1 MTCKKE
7 RAIYDFL
14 YSYTFGQRLHI
25 LTLIFLLL
33 LGITMACVQP
43 LIYGKLI
50 DSVVTINVK
59 GFKSILFVYFSSVIM
74 VNILHVM
81 ESYYG
86 EWISFRITSKIKS
99 NVFKNII
106 LLRCLEIE
114 RIGKGELLSRLNGD
128 IEVITTYFISL
139 VTSVISILLNSVIS
153 LIFIFN
159 ISGNLSKI
167 ALIFIP
173 LSFLVN
179 YYFKKKY
186 GAIQTEKRSYWD
198 KYYTFQVN
206 VLNNIISFRTYS
218 VEDKYVNLFG
228 NLMEGQWKIT
238 RKEKKLRSH
247 AVICGSLIM
256 NFSSLLLFYFAAIMI
271 WKNEFSL
278 GNMISFL
285 TYISY
290 LTKEVDRILNLNLE
304 SQKVQVCIKRL
315 KDIEKLPSET
325 VLIKEKED
333 VEIQVFNLL
342 LVNNV
347 FFSYVQGRNILNGIS
362 LEINENGLYTMVGR
376 NGSGK
381 STLLKLLVRYYDY
394 TSGDIWFGQK
404 ELMNIPLPIL
414 RRSVKYISKDAY
426 IENTSFL
433 ENIRFFCDVD
443 DDNEIINVYEKVGLS
458 DFIESL
464 PERYN
469 TKVGENGITL
479 SSGQKQKINIARALV
494 SKASILL
501 FDEITSDLD
510 GKSERDINFILRK
523 ESKNKIIIH
532 ATHRINSAREGVKI
546 FVLDKGRIELAG
558 NHDFLLA
565 NSETYKYLFT
575 YSNG

>member
-1 MTCKKE
+1 
-7 RAIYDFL
+7 
-14 YSYTFGQRLHI
+14 
-25 LTLIFLLL
+25 
-33 LGITMACVQP
+33 MACVQP

-50 DSVVTINVK
+50 DSVVNINVK
-59 GFKSILFVYFSSVIM
+59 GFSSILFVYFSSVIM
-74 VNILHVM
+74 VNMLHVM

-114 RIGKGELLSRLNGD
+114 RMGKGELLSRLNGD

-139 VTSVISILLNSVIS
+139 VTSVISIFLNSVIS

-159 ISGNLSKI
+159 ISGNLSRI

-179 YYFKKKY
+179 FYFKKKY
-186 GAIQTEKRSYWD
+186 GAIQTEKSSYWD

-228 NLMEGQWKIT
+228 NLMEGQWRIT

-285 TYISY
+285 TYISF

-362 LEINENGLYTMVGR
+362 LEINENGLYTMVGK

-426 IENTSFL
+426 IENISFL

-469 TKVGENGITL
+469 TKVGENGVTL

-546 FVLDKGRIELAG
+546 FALDKGRIELAG

>member
-1 MTCKKE
+1 
-7 RAIYDFL
+7 
-14 YSYTFGQRLHI
+14 
-25 LTLIFLLL
+25 
-33 LGITMACVQP
+33 MACVQP

-50 DSVVTINVK
+50 DSVVNINVK
-59 GFKSILFVYFSSVIM
+59 GFSSILFVYFSSVIM
-74 VNILHVM
+74 VNMLHVM

-114 RIGKGELLSRLNGD
+114 RMGKGELLSRLNGD

-139 VTSVISILLNSVIS
+139 VTSVISIFLNSVIS

-159 ISGNLSKI
+159 ISRNLSRI

-228 NLMEGQWKIT
+228 NLMEGQWRIT

-285 TYISY
+285 TYISF

-325 VLIKEKED
+325 VLINEKENM
-333 VEIQVFNLL
+333 EIQAFNLL

-347 FFSYVQGRNILNGIS
+347 FFSYVQGRNILNGFS

-394 TSGDIWFGQK
+394 TSGNIWFGQK
-404 ELMNIPLPIL
+404 ELMDIPLPTL
-414 RRSVKYISKDAY
+414 RYSVKYISKDAY
-426 IENTSFL
+426 IENTSFI
-433 ENIRFFCDVD
+433 ENIRFFCDID
-443 DDNEIINVYEKVGLS
+443 DDSEIINVYEKVGLS
-458 DFIESL
+458 EFIESL

-469 TKVGENGITL
+469 TKVGENGVTL

-510 GKSERDINFILRK
+510 GKSEGDINFILKK

-546 FVLDKGRIELAG
+546 FVVDKGRIELAG

>member
-1 MTCKKE
+1 
-7 RAIYDFL
+7 
-14 YSYTFGQRLHI
+14 
-25 LTLIFLLL
+25 
-33 LGITMACVQP
+33 MACVQP

-50 DSVVTINVK
+50 DSVVNINVK
-59 GFKSILFVYFSSVIM
+59 GFSSILFVYFSSVIM
-74 VNILHVM
+74 VNMLHVM

-114 RIGKGELLSRLNGD
+114 RMGKGELLSRLNGD

-139 VTSVISILLNSVIS
+139 VTSVISIFLNSVIS

-159 ISGNLSKI
+159 ISGNLSRI

-179 YYFKKKY
+179 FYFKKKY
-186 GAIQTEKRSYWD
+186 GAIQTEKSSYWD

-228 NLMEGQWKIT
+228 NLMEGQWRIT

-285 TYISY
+285 TYISF

-362 LEINENGLYTMVGR
+362 LEINENGLYTMVGK

-426 IENTSFL
+426 IENISFL

-469 TKVGENGITL
+469 TKVGENGVTL

>member
-1 MTCKKE
+1 
-7 RAIYDFL
+7 
-14 YSYTFGQRLHI
+14 
-25 LTLIFLLL
+25 
-33 LGITMACVQP
+33 MACVQP

-50 DSVVTINVK
+50 DSVVNINVK
-59 GFKSILFVYFSSVIM
+59 GFSSILFVYFSSVIM
-74 VNILHVM
+74 VNMLHVM

-114 RIGKGELLSRLNGD
+114 RMGKGELLSRLNGD

-139 VTSVISILLNSVIS
+139 VTSVISIFLNSVIS

-159 ISGNLSKI
+159 ISGNLSRI

-179 YYFKKKY
+179 FYFKKKY
-186 GAIQTEKRSYWD
+186 GAIQTEKSSYWD

-228 NLMEGQWKIT
+228 NLMEGQWRIT

>member
-1 MTCKKE
+1 M
-7 RAIYDFL
+7 
-14 YSYTFGQRLHI
+14 
-25 LTLIFLLL
+25 
-33 LGITMACVQP
+33 
-43 LIYGKLI
+43 
-50 DSVVTINVK
+50 
-59 GFKSILFVYFSSVIM
+59 LF
-74 VNILHVM
+74 
-81 ESYYG
+81 
-86 EWISFRITSKIKS
+86 
-99 NVFKNII
+99 
-106 LLRCLEIE
+106 
-114 RIGKGELLSRLNGD
+114 
-128 IEVITTYFISL
+128 
-139 VTSVISILLNSVIS
+139 
-153 LIFIFN
+153 
-159 ISGNLSKI
+159 
-167 ALIFIP
+167 
-173 LSFLVN
+173 
-179 YYFKKKY
+179 
-186 GAIQTEKRSYWD
+186 RS
-198 KYYTFQVN
+198 
-206 VLNNIISFRTYS
+206 
-218 VEDKYVNLFG
+218 
-228 NLMEGQWKIT
+228 
-238 RKEKKLRSH
+238 
-247 AVICGSLIM
+247 
-256 NFSSLLLFYFAAIMI
+256 
-271 WKNEFSL
+271 
-278 GNMISFL
+278 
-285 TYISY
+285 
-290 LTKEVDRILNLNLE
+290 NLE

-362 LEINENGLYTMVGR
+362 LEINENGLYTMVGK

-426 IENTSFL
+426 IENISFL

-469 TKVGENGITL
+469 TKVGENGVTL

>member
-1 MTCKKE
+1 
-7 RAIYDFL
+7 
-14 YSYTFGQRLHI
+14 
-25 LTLIFLLL
+25 
-33 LGITMACVQP
+33 MACVQP

-50 DSVVTINVK
+50 DSVVNINVK
-59 GFKSILFVYFSSVIM
+59 GFSSILLVYFSSVIM
-74 VNILHVM
+74 VNMLHVM

-114 RIGKGELLSRLNGD
+114 RMGKGELLSRLNGD

-139 VTSVISILLNSVIS
+139 VTSVISIFLNSVIS

-159 ISGNLSKI
+159 ISGNLSRI

-228 NLMEGQWKIT
+228 DLMEGQWRIT

-285 TYISY
+285 TYISF

-325 VLIKEKED
+325 VLINEKED
-333 VEIQVFNLL
+333 MEIQAFNLL

-347 FFSYVQGRNILNGIS
+347 FFSYVQGSNILNGFS

-394 TSGDIWFGQK
+394 TSGNIWFGQK
-404 ELMNIPLPIL
+404 ELMDIPLPVL
-414 RRSVKYISKDAY
+414 RYSVKYISKDAY
-426 IENTSFL
+426 IENTSFI
-433 ENIRFFCDVD
+433 ENIRFFCDID
-443 DDNEIINVYEKVGLS
+443 DDSEIINVYEKVGLS
-458 DFIESL
+458 EFIESL

-469 TKVGENGITL
+469 TKVGENGVTL

-510 GKSERDINFILRK
+510 GKSEGDINFILKK

-546 FVLDKGRIELAG
+546 FVVDKGRIELAG